1 MMKTLNKIIAGTA
14 AAIAIGGGALMVS
27 NLNSTPDTDTDFALL
42 DVPVLQ
48 VPVLEIP
55 TLQVDTL
62 QIVTPEISGVEI
74 APLAI
79 AELGTQN
86 LDAETIQISAVDAEI
101 LKVTSIDGRIA
112 AFQKFMRELRGFA
125 DQRGIDHDLTLDPE
139 SAAWQKWLV
148 IYRENKPYMLDYK
161 PLPEN
166 LRVICEVKCPA
177 DSVATQT
184 LADNLAFYK
193 NQGYNAVLMTFDTTE
208 SLARLMQTAELI
220 RAHGMK
226 IIGAYAGPER
236 LEWSVFQDPD
246 KIADYVQRLAAHCD
260 AWMIGWRRTSV
271 HLFIQ
276 DAPFTNHI
284 LRAARSGN
292 REIAVIGEAYLGQT
306 AHSNESTK
314 AVTYNVPANA
324 SAVLLFGIGYKGLAI
339 ERAMDGVFPRVK
351 NLPRLGLAIGE
362 RAYYDSRFNTHKTF
376 AENLAIKQRI
386 ERRFKRG
393 GCVGTFTIRADG
405 SDGIYDKN
413 VTEDLSQKY
422 KEAL

>member
-1 MMKTLNKIIAGTA
+1 MKTLNKIIAGTA
-14 AAIAIGGGALMVS
+14 AAAAIGGALTVS
-27 NLNSTPDTDTDFALL
+27 NLNSTPDTETDIALL

-62 QIVTPEISGVEI
+62 QIVTPEIFGVEI

-79 AELGTQN
+79 TDLDTQK

-101 LKVTSIDGRIA
+101 LKVTGIENRIA
-112 AFQKFMRELRGFA
+112 AFQSFMQELRGFA
-125 DQRGIDHDLTLDPE
+125 DQRGIDHDPTLDPE
-139 SAAWQKWLV
+139 SAVWRKWLA
-148 IYRENKPYMLDYK
+148 IYRENKPYTLEYK
-161 PLPEN
+161 PLPAN

-177 DSVATQT
+177 DAAAIQT

-220 RAHGMK
+220 RAHGLK
-226 IIGAYAGPER
+226 IIGAYAGPEN
-236 LEWSVFQDPD
+236 LSVFQDPD
-246 KIADYVQRLAAHCD
+246 KIADYVQRLATHCD

-314 AVTYNVPANA
+314 AVTYNVPANS

-362 RAYYDSRFNTHKTF
+362 RAYYNSRFNTHKTF

-405 SDGIYDKN
+405 SDGIYDKT

-422 KEAL
+422 KEGL